1 MEFSSISR
9 NHTNHNVDMIYFTI
23 AAEVRSKC
31 VSGPSLMIWDGGNI
45 ARPTRICFPLS
56 SNMFM
61 VSEASMEPWKWNR
74 FELIVHFDKNY
85 LYSSKFNKTISL
97 MSAGNVIFY
106 KNTISDITKWRKYL
120 TQIIFN
126 DFWMNIWN
134 VKNWLFWDLKLARN
148 FTRMKFYQ
156 HKISYK
162 NSLISGL
169 IFRLFDSWIY
179 HFLVLISICRTTNS
193 YCTIQKFCILH
204 LFNCQLRTFW

>member
-1 MEFSSISR
+1 MLIWYILPLQQKFAQSA
-9 NHTNHNVDMIYFTI
+9 FL
-23 AAEVRSKC
+23 VRRWWFEMVETLPGLHGFVFHWVRTCSWFRK
-31 VSGPSLMIWDGGNI
+31 
-45 ARPTRICFPLS
+45 RP
-56 SNMFM
+56 
-61 VSEASMEPWKWNR
+61 WNPENGI
-74 FELIVHFDKNY
+74 ELIVHFDRNY
-85 LYSSKFNKTISL
+85 LYSSKFNKTISF

-162 NSLISGL
+162 
-169 IFRLFDSWIY
+169 
-179 HFLVLISICRTTNS
+179 
-193 YCTIQKFCILH
+193 K
-204 LFNCQLRTFW
+204 